1 MTYGTENHS
10 YLAAGEFEGLFK
22 LVTDFYEVMETEPF
36 AKTIRNMHPKDLDES
51 IDKLA
56 RFLSG
61 WLGGPKLY
69 QKKHGSISIPGVHRP
84 FVIDMPEH
92 DAWLKCMEMALI
104 KQDYTQGFKIYLLE
118 QLKFPAGRIVAV
130 NRKNRELNHGR

>member
-1 MTYGTENHS
+1 MKPAYGTKNQS
-10 YLAAGEFEGLFK
+10 FLAAGEFEGLFK
-22 LVTDFYEVMETEPF
+22 LVSDFYEVMETESF
-36 AKTIRNMHPKDLDES
+36 AKTIREMHPQDLQES

-69 QKKHGSISIPGVHRP
+69 QKKHGSISIPGVHKP

-92 DAWLKCMEMALI
+92 NAWLKCMELALV
-104 KQDYTQGFKIYLLE
+104 KQDYAKIL
-118 QLKFPAGRIVAV
+118 RNIC
-130 NRKNRELNHGR
+130 

>member
-1 MTYGTENHS
+1 
-10 YLAAGEFEGLFK
+10 
-22 LVTDFYEVMETEPF
+22 METEPF
-36 AKTIRNMHPKDLDES
+36 ANTIRSMHPKNLDES

-92 DAWLKCMEMALI
+92 DAWLKCMEMALV
-104 KQDYTQGFKIYLLE
+104 KQDYAQEFKVYLIE
-118 QLKFPAGRIVAV
+118 QLKFPAGRIVVV